1 MNKLK
6 LKLNSLKIIPL
17 VILIVSGFLLG
28 ANVAGDDDLYE
39 KINRNM
45 DLFGQ
50 VYKEVALNYVDEI
63 DADKFIT
70 AGIEGM
76 LSTLDPYTIYIDEDN
91 RDQIDLITTGK
102 YGGVG
107 ITVSIKDSSIFVTE
121 VMNGYEAQ
129 KKGVRVG
136 DRIINIGGTDLRDV
150 KVDKLRMQIRGPVG
164 TDVMVKVLRDGQ
176 EIGFNLTRQEI
187 ILKNVSYSGYLEP
200 VSNGIGYIKLDRFT
214 SISESEVENA
224 LKLLK
229 SEGDLKGLVLDL
241 RGNGGGL
248 LDAAIGILNKLVPK
262 NSLLV
267 ITKGK
272 RSDSERKFFSKEE
285 PLLPADVPLA
295 ILINGN
301 TASASEI
308 VAGAV
313 QDLDRGVIIGTK
325 SFGKGLV
332 QQIKDLDKK
341 AQMKIT
347 SSRYFTPSGRWIQ
360 EKNYFKENKYGVF
373 IDNDKYNQTDFKT
386 LNGRLV
392 QSYGGITP
400 DVEVITIPESE
411 IHTALLS
418 KDMFFKFSDNYILTN
433 PGLSVAV
440 PSDEMFEQFKVFLT
454 DNNFSYESKIEK
466 KLKEIQEIAS
476 EKKYD
481 MNINELL
488 NKVETEA
495 EAGEDKEIDLAKD
508 EILKSIA
515 MEINARVITE
525 TEQIKETFTFDT
537 QLLEAVS
544 ILENKT
550 EYDRLLGKY

>member
-1 MNKLK
+1 MKKVKLF
-6 LKLNSLKIIPL
+6 SIKIIP
-17 VILIVSGFLLG
+17 VFILIVSGFFIG
-28 ANVAGDDDLYE
+28 AEVAGDDDLYE

-70 AGIEGM
+70 AGIDGM
-76 LSTLDPYTIYIDEDN
+76 LATLDPYTTFIDEDN

-107 ITVSIKDSSIFVTE
+107 ITVSIKDSSIYVTE
-121 VMNGYEAQ
+121 IMNGYEAQ
-129 KKGVRVG
+129 KKGIRVG

-150 KVDKLRMQIRGPVG
+150 KVDKLRMQIRGPIG
-164 TDVMVKVLRDGQ
+164 TDISVKVLRDGQ
-176 EIGFNLTRQEI
+176 EIDFTLTRQEI
-187 ILKNVSYSGYLEP
+187 ILKNVSYFGYLDP
-200 VSNGIGYIKLDRFT
+200 VSEGIGYIKLDRFT
-214 SISESEVENA
+214 NISESEVENA
-224 LKLLK
+224 IKLLK
-229 SEGDLKGLVLDL
+229 SEGELKGLVFDL

-248 LDAAIGILNKLVPK
+248 LDAAVGILNKLVPK

-272 RSDSERKFFSKEE
+272 RTDSEKKFFSKEE

-313 QDLDRGVIIGTK
+313 QDLDRGVVIGTK

-347 SSRYFTPSGRWIQ
+347 ASRYFTPSGRWIQ

-373 IDNDKYNQTDFKT
+373 IDNDKYNQTEFKT
-386 LNGRLV
+386 LGGRTV
-392 QSYGGITP
+392 KSYGGITP
-400 DVEVITIPESE
+400 DVEVVTIPESE

-418 KDMFFKFSDNYILTN
+418 KDMFFKFSDYYIMTN
-433 PGLSVAV
+433 PGLSIAV
-440 PSDEMFEQFKVFLT
+440 PSDEMFEQFRTFLV
-454 DNNFSYESKIEK
+454 DNNFSYESQIEK
-466 KLKEIQEIAS
+466 KLKEISDIAS

-481 MNINELL
+481 MNITELID
-488 NKVETEA
+488 KVENEA
-495 EAGEDKEIDLAKD
+495 EAGEQKEIDMAKD
-508 EILKSIA
+508 EILRSIA
-515 MEINARVITE
+515 MEINTRVITE
-525 TEQIKETFTFDT
+525 SEQIKETFLFDT
-537 QLLEAVS
+537 QLQEAVS
-544 ILENKT
+544 ILENKA
-550 EYDRLLGKY
+550 EYNRLLGK

>member
-1 MNKLK
+1 MKK
-6 LKLNSLKIIPL
+6 VKFKTKIIIPL
-17 VILIVSGFLLG
+17 LLVLLSGFLIG

-50 VYKEVALNYVDEI
+50 VYKEIALNYVDEI

-70 AGIEGM
+70 AGIDGM
-76 LSTLDPYTIYIDEDN
+76 LATLDPYTVYIDENN

-107 ITVSIKDSSIFVTE
+107 ITVSIKDSMIFVTE

-129 KKGVRVG
+129 KKGMRVG
-136 DRIINIGGTDLRDV
+136 DRIVNIGGTDLSDV
-150 KVDKLRMQIRGPVG
+150 KVDKLRMQIRGPIG
-164 TDVMVKVLRDGQ
+164 TDITVKVLRDGE
-176 EIGFNLTRQEI
+176 EIDFNLTRQEI
-187 ILKNVSYSGYLEP
+187 ILKNVSYFGYLEP
-200 VSNGIGYIKLDRFT
+200 VDKGIGYIKLDRFT
-214 SISESEVENA
+214 NISESEVENA
-224 LKLLK
+224 IKLLK
-229 SEGDLKGLVLDL
+229 SEGELKGLVLDL
-241 RGNGGGL
+241 RDNGGGL

-272 RSDSERKFFSKEE
+272 RSDSERKFFSKED

-295 ILINGN
+295 VLINGN

-313 QDLDRGVIIGTK
+313 QDLDRGIIVGTT

-332 QQIKDLDKK
+332 QQIKDLDKR

-347 SSRYFTPSGRWIQ
+347 ASRYFTPSGRWIQ

-386 LNGRLV
+386 IGGRTV
-392 QSYGGITP
+392 KSYGGITP
-400 DVEVITIPESE
+400 DVEVVTIPESE
-411 IHTALLS
+411 IHTALMK
-418 KDMFFKFSDNYILTN
+418 KDMFFKFSDKYISSN
-433 PGLSVAV
+433 PGLAVAV
-440 PSDEMFEQFKVFLT
+440 PSDEMFEQFKTYLVE
-454 DNNFSYESKIEK
+454 NNFNYESQIEK
-466 KLKEIQEIAS
+466 KLKEIGEIAS
-476 EKKYD
+476 EKKYEI
-481 MNINELL
+481 NINELL
-488 NKVETEA
+488 DKVESEA
-495 EAGEDKEIDLAKD
+495 EAGEKKEIDMAKE

-525 TEQIKETFTFDT
+525 SEQIKETFSFDT
-537 QLLEAVS
+537 QLQEAVS
-544 ILENKT
+544 ILENKP
-550 EYDRLLGKY
+550 EYNSLLGK

>member
-1 MNKLK
+1 MKIIK
-6 LKLNSLKIIPL
+6 SNSKKIIPL
-17 VILIVSGFLLG
+17 IIFIVSFFTLG
-28 ANVAGDDDLYE
+28 ADISGDDDLYE
-39 KINRNM
+39 KINRDM

-50 VYKEVALNYVDEI
+50 IYKEVALNYVDEI
-63 DADKFIT
+63 DPDKFIT

-76 LSTLDPYTIYIDEDN
+76 LATLDPYTVYIDENN

-107 ITVSIKDSSIFVTE
+107 ITVSIKDSSIYVTE

-136 DRIINIGGTDLRDV
+136 DKIINIGGVDLRDI

-164 TDVMVKVLRDGQ
+164 TDISIIVLRDGA
-176 EIGFNLTRQEI
+176 EIGFTLTRQEI
-187 ILKNVSYSGYLEP
+187 ILKNVSYSGYLDP

-214 SISESEVENA
+214 NISESEVENA
-224 LKLLK
+224 IKLLK
-229 SEGDLKGLVLDL
+229 SEGELKGLVLDL
-241 RGNGGGL
+241 RDNGGGL
-248 LDAAIGILNKLVPK
+248 LDAAIGILNKLVPN

-272 RSDSERKFFSKEE
+272 RADSERKFFSKED
-285 PLLPADVPLA
+285 PLLPSDIPLA
-295 ILINGN
+295 VLINKN

-313 QDLDRGVIIGTK
+313 QDLDRGVVIGTK

-332 QQIKDLDKK
+332 QQIKDLDKN

-347 SSRYFTPSGRWIQ
+347 ASRYFTPSGRWIQ

-373 IDNDKYNQTDFKT
+373 IDNDKYDQTEFKT
-386 LNGRLV
+386 LNGRIV
-392 QSYGGITP
+392 KSYGGISP

-418 KDMFFKFSDNYILTN
+418 KDMFFKFADNYIITN
-433 PGLSVAV
+433 PGLSVAA
-440 PSDEMFEQFKVFLT
+440 PSDELFEQFKIYLRE
-454 DNNFSYESKIEK
+454 NNFSYESRIEK

-476 EKKYD
+476 EKKYEMD
-481 MNINELL
+481 INGLL
-488 NKVETEA
+488 EKVETEA
-495 EAGEDKEIDLAKD
+495 AAGEQKEIDMAKD

-515 MEINARVITE
+515 LEINARVITE
-525 TEQIKETFTFDT
+525 SEQIRETFSFDA
-537 QLLEAVS
+537 QLQEAVK
-544 ILENKT
+544 ILENRT
-550 EYDRLLGKY
+550 EYNRLLGK